1 MCQII
6 AGAAVEP
13 HLGAV
18 LAGDNPE
25 AVVLDLRAA
34 RAAQM
39 AALGLWSGDRGRWS
53 QSGGHADAT
62 T

>member
-39 AALGLWSGDRGRWS
+39 AALGLWSGDRGR
-53 QSGGHADAT
+53 
-62 T
+62 

>member
-25 AVVLDLRAA
+25 AVVLDLRAS
-34 RAAQM
+34 QGGPDGGFG
-39 AALGLWSGDRGRWS
+39 ALVGR
-53 QSGGHADAT
+53 QGR
-62 T
+62 